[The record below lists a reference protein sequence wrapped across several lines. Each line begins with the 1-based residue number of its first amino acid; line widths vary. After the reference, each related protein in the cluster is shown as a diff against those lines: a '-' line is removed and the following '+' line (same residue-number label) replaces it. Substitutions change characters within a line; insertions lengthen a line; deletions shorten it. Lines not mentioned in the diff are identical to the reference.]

1 MENSKKRIIIIGAGP
16 GGLSAAM
23 ILANHGYSVT
33 VLEEKPYLGGRNS
46 ALKAEDYIFDL
57 GPTFIMLPDVFKE
70 TFEEAGLNIENYIS
84 LKKLDLMYRLHYA
97 DGRDF
102 KVYFDKSKLKQE
114 IERLFP
120 GEAKGYE
127 KYLAGQKIQFDRLY
141 KCLTIPYLH
150 WYNYLR
156 WKLIK
161 ALPIIRFGR
170 SVYNVLSSYFKSED
184 LKIAMAFQ
192 AKYLGMSPWTCPGG
206 FSILS
211 YVEHA
216 FGVYHAMGGVHK
228 ISEGLAKA
236 AQEKGVEIKLKNKVK
251 KIIFEKRRAIGVE
264 LENGEIVK
272 ADAVVMNADFAH
284 GMSCLID
291 NKLRKKYSDEDL
303 NNREYSCSTFMIYL
317 GVNKRYDIP
326 HNNIFFSSDYKTNV
340 EAIYEKMTLPEDPSF
355 YIQNASATDS
365 SLAPEGKS
373 TIYILVPVPNLKAK
387 IDWEKEK
394 DKYKELVLSLIE
406 KRTELKDIRQHIEV
420 EKIITPLDWQ
430 NKASV
435 FDGAVF
441 NLAHS
446 LDQMLYLRPRN
457 KLENYDNL
465 YIVGGGTHPGSG
477 LPTIV
482 ESGRIVARLIAKKFR
497 N

>member
-1 MENSKKRIIIIGAGP
+1 MNKTNVKKKVVIIGAGP

-23 ILANHGYSVT
+23 LLAHYGHAVT
-33 VLEEKPYLGGRNS
+33 VVEEKSYVGGRNS
-46 ALKAEDYIFDL
+46 SLKIKDYVFDL

-70 TFEEAGLNIENYIS
+70 TFKEVGLNIDNYIN
-84 LKKLDLMYRLHYA
+84 LKRLDIMYRLHYA

-102 KVYFDKSKLKQE
+102 NVYFDKEKIKQE
-114 IERLFP
+114 IDRLFP

-141 KCLTIPYLH
+141 KCLTVPYLH

-156 WKLIK
+156 SSLIK
-161 ALPIIRFGR
+161 ALPIIRLGK
-170 SVYNVLSSYFKSED
+170 SVHNVLSAYFKNDD

-192 AKYLGMSPWTCPGG
+192 AKYLGMSPWKCPGG

-216 FGVYHAMGGVHK
+216 FGIYHAMGGVHQ
-228 ISEGLAKA
+228 ISAGLTKA
-236 AQEKGVEIKLKNKVK
+236 AKEKGAEIKLDSKVK
-251 KIIFEKRRAIGVE
+251 SIILEGRKACGVE
-264 LENGEIVK
+264 LENGEKIL
-272 ADAVVMNADFAH
+272 AEAVVMNADFAY
-284 GMSCLID
+284 GMTSLID
-291 NKLRKKYSDEDL
+291 EKLRKKYSNEDL
-303 NNREYSCSTFMIYL
+303 KNREYSCSTFMIYL
-317 GVNKRYDIP
+317 GLDKRYDIT
-326 HNNIFFSSDYKTNV
+326 HNNIFFSADYKTNV
-340 EAIYEKMTLPEDPSF
+340 EAIYKTMSLPEDPSF

-373 TIYILVPVPNLKAK
+373 TIYILVPVPNLKAS

-394 DKYKELVLSLIE
+394 DKYRELVLSLVE

-420 EKIITPLDWQ
+420 EKVITPLDWQ
-430 NKASV
+430 KQANV
-435 FDGAVF
+435 FAGAVF

-446 LDQMLYLRPRN
+446 LGQMLYLRPRN
-457 KLENYDNL
+457 KLEGYENL

-482 ESGRIVARLIAKKFR
+482 ESGRIVARLI
-497 N
+497 NQ